1 MVQQFKLI
9 FPLSVQGFRALTDRG
24 LNIIWESVKLI
35 GDILCPGETI
45 EEIFILLISLYIHNL
60 FAWYSSARNPGN
72 RTQGHFIIQLIGQ
85 SSRQQSPYWSKSL
98 IQASDWSLGIIR
110 FSDWS
115 EVEAGLRSGIMVT
128 ISHDNPPAL
137 PQPWPS
143 VTIVSTLNKWQ
154 QQTWERVKM
163 QRQLLVKT
171 RLGVQ

>member
-1 MVQQFKLI
+1 MVAFKDKNTAKRKMMVQQFKSI
-9 FPLSVQGFRALTDRG
+9 FPFSVPGFWALTDRR
-24 LNIIWESVKLI
+24 LNIIWESLKLI

-72 RTQGHFIIQLIGQ
+72 RSQGHFIIQLIGQ
-85 SSRQQSPYWSKSL
+85 SSRQQSPYWSNSL

-110 FSDWS
+110 VSDWS
-115 EVEAGLRSGIMVT
+115 EVEDGLRSGIMVT

-143 VTIVSTLNKWQ
+143 VTIVSTLNKWNN
-154 QQTWERVKM
+154 KPD
-163 QRQLLVKT
+163 K
-171 RLGVQ
+171 G